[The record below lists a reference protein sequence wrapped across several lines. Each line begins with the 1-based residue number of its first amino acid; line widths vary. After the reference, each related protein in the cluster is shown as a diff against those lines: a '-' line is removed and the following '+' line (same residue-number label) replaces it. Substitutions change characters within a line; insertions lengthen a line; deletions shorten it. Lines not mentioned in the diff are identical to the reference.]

1 MRVPQAVVLSMMPS
15 EHPRHSPQYLAGVTH
30 DATPRCVLFWNP
42 AQEYYSALVTRSKR
56 KKPPDAVLQAQKRLS
71 AAPKHKFG
79 LAALHLHVK
88 AFVEVG

>member
-1 MRVPQAVVLSMMPS
+1 M
-15 EHPRHSPQYLAGVTH
+15 
-30 DATPRCVLFWNP
+30 LFWNP